1 MIKRLLILFFSLCV
15 ASGTALAQMEMGPP
29 ITPPKPTIT
38 LPSTLPNPSSTSDF
52 SGINPLTVL
61 EAAGNQLPGSSGPSS
76 PSTSGASTGLSPAI
90 NVMLLLTVVT
100 LAPSI
105 MLMTTCFVRIIVVLG
120 LLKQAIGTSTIPPPQ
135 VTVALSLFMTMLV
148 MTPTA
153 KRIYNEAVIPHQQG
167 VIQNP
172 DQLWDAAKQPIRDFM
187 FDQIDA
193 TGNWSSVYMILDYR
207 GIDTSEPEKLSRAD
221 VDMVSLIPAFML
233 SELKTA
239 FLLGFRIYLPFLIID
254 MVISSLLISMSMM
267 MLPPVMISL
276 PFKLLLFVLVDGWT
290 LVVGGLMRGFRT
302 DPPPVMEAAARL
314 TEPWPSVM
322 SHALSQLTLT
332 AHELTHPI
340 LGAIHA
346 L

>member
-1 MIKRLLILFFSLCV
+1 MSRFLLAFFLCV
-15 ASGTALAQMEMGPP
+15 CCAISTAPAQSDMGPP
-29 ITPPKPTIT
+29 LTPPKPVIT
-38 LPSTLPNPSSTSDF
+38 LPTTANGQPDF
-52 SGINPLTVL
+52 TGINPLTVL
-61 EAAGNQLPGSSGPSS
+61 EAAGNQLPGNAAGSAS
-76 PSTSGASTGLSPAI
+76 STSSAPTGLSPAL
-90 NVMLLLTVVT
+90 NVMLLLTVVA

-135 VTVALSLFMTMLV
+135 VTVALALFMTMLV

-153 KRIYNEAVIPHQQG
+153 RRIYNEAIIPHQQG
-167 VIQNP
+167 RIQNP
-172 DQLWDAAKQPIRDFM
+172 DQLWDAAKQPLRDFM

-207 GIDTSEPEKLSRAD
+207 GIDTSEPENLSRAD

-302 DPPPVMEAAARL
+302 EHAGPALETAARL
-314 TEPWPSVM
+314 TEPWQSSLPQLTHTLHSF
-322 SHALSQLTLT
+322 SHLTLGATHAL
-332 AHELTHPI
+332 
-340 LGAIHA
+340 
-346 L
+346 